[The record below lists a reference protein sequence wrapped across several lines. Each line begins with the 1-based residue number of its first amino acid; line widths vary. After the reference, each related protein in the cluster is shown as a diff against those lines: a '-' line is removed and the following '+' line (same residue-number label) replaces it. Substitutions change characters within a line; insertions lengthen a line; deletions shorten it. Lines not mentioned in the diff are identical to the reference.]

1 MKPDGLLYIQIFTTY
16 VMSTSPK
23 KFTAPSTHDG
33 FTLLELIAV
42 ILIVGS
48 TLAWALPQ
56 FSRQITQS
64 SVDHFTQALVSGLYS
79 LRARQGADLSG
90 CEINFNSNY
99 VFTKSESY
107 GTPKDLFEL
116 NHLTT
121 EARANRL
128 KCCDSAQCWN
138 EVYQSTW
145 QKPYRFLD
153 VENIASSKNVEIQ
166 VSTDHYSLSP
176 PGTSSM
182 AEPLKIILRA
192 KNWDQDPQ
200 RPLPTLCVEL
210 SANGVIRRGVWNKD
224 EKQCRDL

>member
-1 MKPDGLLYIQIFTTY
+1 
-16 VMSTSPK
+16 MSTSRK
-23 KFTAPSTHDG
+23 KLTAVDAHDG
-33 FTLLELIAV
+33 FTLLELIV
-42 ILIVGS
+42 VVLIASS
-48 TLAWALPQ
+48 TLVWALPQ
-56 FSRQITQS
+56 FSRQINQS

-79 LRARQGADLSG
+79 LRARQGSDGSG

-99 VFTKSESY
+99 VFTQSESY

-121 EARANRL
+121 EARNNRL

-138 EVYQSTW
+138 EVNQSTW

-153 VENIASSKNVEIQ
+153 LENVASSNNVEIQ

-176 PGTSSM
+176 PGTSSI
-182 AEPLKIILRA
+182 AEPLMIILRA
-192 KNWDQDPQ
+192 KKWDQDPK

-210 SANGVIRRGVWNKD
+210 SGNGVIRRGVWNKD